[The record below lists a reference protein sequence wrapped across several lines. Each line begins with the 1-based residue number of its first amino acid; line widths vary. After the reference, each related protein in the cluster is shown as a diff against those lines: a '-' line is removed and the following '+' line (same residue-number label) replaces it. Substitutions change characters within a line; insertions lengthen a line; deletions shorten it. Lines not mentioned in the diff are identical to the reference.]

1 MGGMLVSML
10 LTLYVVPVL
19 YRLMSPVTRAAAM
32 DAEVAAET
40 A

>member
-1 MGGMLVSML
+1 MLVSML

-19 YRLMSPVTRAAAM
+19 YRLMSPVTQAAEAAA
-32 DAEVAAET
+32 DIAVET